1 MKSEIHSKKKGIYAD
16 ITDDHGLLISA
27 FGYPA
32 FNQPQKIR
40 PFSAFLTVN
49 GDGATKDLRV
59 SGSTASPVD
68 CYYEAKADAD
78 TYITT
83 ANVLI
88 ADQGAT
94 LDKFGAIAAL
104 TNGIDLFYGAGA
116 NESFFAT
123 QLKTNLDFIRVGT
136 LTPGFGNGTTSF
148 KLNNAIGTNI
158 DAYNPILDLTRA
170 SPPFG
175 IKLDANSNQ
184 RLGVRIKDDLSSGLD
199 GFNIIIVGFERFE

>member
-1 MKSEIHSKKKGIYAD
+1 MKSEIHHRRKGIYAD
-16 ITDDHGLLISA
+16 ITDDNALLTGS

-32 FNQPQKIR
+32 YNQPQKIR
-40 PFSAFLTVN
+40 PFSSFLTVN
-49 GDGATKDLRV
+49 GDGSTSDLRV
-59 SGSTASPVD
+59 NGTASSPVD
-68 CYYEAKADAD
+68 CYYEASATSD

-94 LDKFGAIAAL
+94 LDKFGALSAL

-116 NESFFAT
+116 NESLFAS

-136 LTPGFGNGTTSF
+136 LTPGFGNGTTAF
-148 KLNNAIGTNI
+148 KLNNAIGSNI

-184 RLGVRIKDDLSSGLD
+184 RLGVRIKDNLSSGLD